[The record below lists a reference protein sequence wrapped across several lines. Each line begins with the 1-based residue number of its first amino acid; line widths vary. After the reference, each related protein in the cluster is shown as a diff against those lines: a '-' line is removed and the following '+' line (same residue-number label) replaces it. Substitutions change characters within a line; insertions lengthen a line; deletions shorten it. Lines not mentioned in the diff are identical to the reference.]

1 MSLGDTDPQ
10 FIASRYHKSGD
21 DYFDSWSLGGVVQD
35 LDLIGQIMAELAN
48 NGDWPG
54 WKADS
59 SFKEARI
66 ASGRGNSSTE
76 D

>member
-1 MSLGDTDPQ
+1 MT
-10 FIASRYHKSGD
+10 
-21 DYFDSWSLGGVVQD
+21 D
-35 LDLIGQIMAELAN
+35 LDLIGQIMAELVN

-66 ASGRGNSSTE
+66 ASGRGGSSAE